1 MGLSDSRL
9 RPTPGYLFPRLVL
22 AAAGLP
28 GSSTDLSSRAAPFHP
43 VQPDNCSY
51 PFLHCRFWLHR
62 SLADWPLQ
70 PCVTRP
76 FWVRVSSLRLASS
89 PHKASP
95 ARLLV
100 LSLARLLVQRAI
112 DKISSFQNIRSA
124 RLILALQRTQRTQC
138 AGAAT
143 KAETGISPRRRGAH
157 RVRIGISINILSS
170 GKRRTRVPGQAL

>member
-1 MGLSDSRL
+1 LFRPLCSTVVTRFSATMGLSDSRL

-124 RLILALQRTQRTQC
+124 RLILALQRRKDAKFGEIKSKLSLMIFTT
-138 AGAAT
+138 
-143 KAETGISPRRRGAH
+143 
-157 RVRIGISINILSS
+157 IL
-170 GKRRTRVPGQAL
+170 RPLRP